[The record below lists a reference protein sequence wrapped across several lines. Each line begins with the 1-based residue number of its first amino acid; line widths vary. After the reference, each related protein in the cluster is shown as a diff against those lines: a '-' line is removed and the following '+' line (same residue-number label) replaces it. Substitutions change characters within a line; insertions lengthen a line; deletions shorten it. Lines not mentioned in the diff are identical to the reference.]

1 MYTKI
6 HCDLTTSFIYLLFIC
21 FRDMHSDLSFVFDCI
36 KKHHMFFQSV
46 LPLIAS
52 ENITSLSVK
61 KALISDLGHRYAEG
75 KVGERYYQGCKYID
89 EIEAKAIELT
99 KRLFK
104 AEHANVQPISGVT
117 ANLASLFGLTEPGD
131 TIMALS
137 IPSGGHISHS
147 RLSAAG
153 IRGLNVI
160 NFPFDVENMNIDV
173 DNTRKIALKERPKLF
188 LLGSSVFLFPHPVK
202 AIREMADDLGATILY
217 DGSHVLG
224 LIAGGQFQ
232 DPLGEGVDVLAA
244 STHKTFFG
252 PQRGVILCKNSLK
265 NIIDRSVFP
274 GIVSNPHL
282 NSLAGYLISV
292 MEMLEFG
299 KQYALQTIKNAKTLA
314 EELHSHGINVLCES
328 LGFTES
334 HQIVADV
341 SAIGGGKK
349 VSNILEKA
357 GIIINSNLLPWD
369 DLRKSHNPSGIRL
382 GVQEITRLGMKEDE
396 MREIAKLIADA
407 VIREK
412 DPEHIR
418 KDIIEIKNEFNAVEY
433 SFDKNPA
440 YDLPEIRW

>member
-1 MYTKI
+1 
-6 HCDLTTSFIYLLFIC
+6 
-21 FRDMHSDLSFVFDCI
+21 MHSGLSFVFDCI
-36 KKHHMFFQSV
+36 KKHHMFFESV

-52 ENITSLSVK
+52 ENVTSLSVK
-61 KALISDLGHRYAEG
+61 KALVSDFAHRYAEG

-99 KRLFK
+99 KRLFN
-104 AEHANVQPISGVT
+104 AEHVNVQPISGVT

-153 IRGLNVI
+153 IRGLNVV
-160 NFPFDVENMNIDV
+160 NFPFDMENMNIDV
-173 DNTRKIALKERPKLF
+173 DQTEKLARKIQPKLF

-202 AIREMADDLGATILY
+202 AIREIADNFDSSILY

-224 LIAGGQFQ
+224 LVAGGRFQ
-232 DPLGEGVDVLAA
+232 DPLREGVDVLAA

-265 NIIDRSVFP
+265 KVIDRSVFP
-274 GIVSNPHL
+274 GIVSNHHL
-282 NSLAGYLISV
+282 NSLAGYLVSV

-299 KQYALQTIKNAKTLA
+299 KQYAEQIIKNAKTLA
-314 EELHSHGINVLCES
+314 EELHSRGFNVLCEH

-334 HQIVADV
+334 HQVVADV
-341 SAIGGGKK
+341 SDLGGGKK
-349 VSNILEKA
+349 VSDTLEKA

-369 DLRKSHNPSGIRL
+369 DLKNSHNPSGIRL
-382 GVQEITRLGMKEDE
+382 GVQEITRLGMKEEE
-396 MREIAKLIADA
+396 MVEIARLIADA
-407 VIREK
+407 VINGK
-412 DPEHIR
+412 DLTKIKE
-418 KDIIEIKNEFNAVEY
+418 DIVELKKEFNTVEY